1 MKKISILIFTVFMA
15 VSCSDF
21 LKEDPKTAMSPDKI
35 YQSVATYKQAVYS
48 MYRIY
53 RTYYTKSND
62 EIFLTIGSDDINSYR
77 NEWDWGQSDKFH
89 QSDGISRL
97 EDAWEGAYYGLLRAN
112 FVIENGE
119 HVPTTGPAE
128 EVLKNNCLGQGYF
141 QRAHWLF
148 LLTKYW
154 GPVPMPLVTTD
165 IESEKRSVA
174 DIYDQVIS
182 DLEQAIELLPYP
194 ENQDAEWK
202 TTSDGKTFS
211 LVPHKGSAKA
221 LLAQVYLQSAGWP
234 LKRTENYAKAAQ
246 YAKEVIDEHER
257 YNFGLVSIDRIWTG
271 EAFFDEETIYG
282 VAFSSFNTGENYT
295 MHVLNDQAEDEGGW
309 STNMADIYFFEH
321 FPEGRRKEVTFQTTI
336 WVKAT
341 DTEIAAATSQ
351 YGSAQAGWPQRN
363 WNGQNYENCVY
374 TWENYDPDTQLEK
387 SEPFYDVRTRS
398 WRVQVPWDSP
408 RTLRRHPFYSKNR
421 FDDALSQHDWKT
433 RSINEEEWASSI
445 LQRWMRYA
453 EVLLIY
459 AEARAMSSGLD
470 QSCIDALNQVR
481 ARANEP
487 RGLAQLGDYAS
498 AQDFQKDLFDERG
511 WEFCGLEYGT
521 RWSDLLRFEKVEEM
535 NAHRLSSEV
544 WPDTREPKEQAL
556 VNQPSKKYY
565 YFLIPAS
572 EKAKVGLTDN
582 DATTNPIEP

>member
-1 MKKISILIFTVFMA
+1 MKKISILLVTVFVA
-15 VSCSDF
+15 FSCSDI
-21 LKEDPKTAMSPDKI
+21 LQEDPKTAMSPDKI
-35 YQSVATYKQAVYS
+35 YQSVASYKQAVLS

-53 RTYYTKSND
+53 RTYYTKSSD

-89 QSDGISRL
+89 QSDGPSRL
-97 EDAWEGAYYGLLRAN
+97 EDAWEGPYYGLLRAN
-112 FVIENGE
+112 FVIENGDL
-119 HVPTTGPAE
+119 VPTNGAVE
-128 EVLKNNCLGQGYF
+128 EAQKNNYLGQGYF

-165 IESEKRSVA
+165 IEAKKRSVA

-182 DLEQAIELLPYP
+182 DLERAIELLPYP
-194 ENQDAEWK
+194 ENQEAEWK
-202 TTSDGKTFS
+202 TTSNGKTFS
-211 LVPHKGSAKA
+211 VVPHKGSAKA

-257 YNFGLVSIDRIWTG
+257 YNFGLVPIEDLWTH
-271 EAFFDEETIYG
+271 EAYFDEETIYG
-282 VAFSSFNTGENYT
+282 TPFNSINTGENYT
-295 MHVLNDQAEDEGGW
+295 MHVLGDQIEDEGGW

-321 FPEGRRKEVTFQTTI
+321 FPEGKRKDVTFQTTV

-341 DTEIAAATSQ
+341 EAEINEVKSKF
-351 YGSAQAGWPQRN
+351 GSEQAGWPQRN
-363 WNGQNYENCVY
+363 WNGKNYENGEY

-387 SEPFYDVRTRS
+387 SEPFYDVRDKS

-408 RTLRRHPFYSKNR
+408 RTLRRHPFYAKNR

-433 RSINEEEWASSI
+433 RSITSEEWASGM
-445 LQRWMRYA
+445 LQRWMRYS

-459 AEARAMSSGLD
+459 AEAKAMSSGLD
-470 QSCIDALNQVR
+470 QSCYDAFNEVR
-481 ARANEP
+481 ARA
-487 RGLAQLGDYAS
+487 
-498 AQDFQKDLFDERG
+498 KDLPLLTSAGSPQEFQELCFQERG

-535 NAHRLSSEV
+535 NAHRLSNEV

-572 EKAKVGLTDN
+572 EKSRAGLTDN

>member
-1 MKKISILIFTVFMA
+1 MKKISILLFTVLMA

-21 LKEDPKTAMSPDKI
+21 LQEDPRTAMSPDKV
-35 YQSVATYKQAVYS
+35 YQSVTTYKQAVYS

-77 NEWDWGQSDKFH
+77 DEWDWGQSDKFC

-97 EDAWEGAYYGLLRAN
+97 EDAWEGAYFGLLRAN
-112 FVIENGE
+112 FVIENGDL
-119 HVPTTGPAE
+119 VPTTSEAE
-128 EVLKNNCLGQGYF
+128 EALKNNCLGQGYF

-154 GPVPMPLVTTD
+154 GPVPMPLTTTD
-165 IESEKRSVA
+165 IGAEKRSVA

-182 DLEQAIELLPYP
+182 DLEHAIELLPYP
-194 ENQDAEWK
+194 ENQAAEWK
-202 TTSDGKTFS
+202 TTSDGKAFS
-211 LVPHKGSAKA
+211 LMPHKGSAKA

-234 LKRTENYAKAAQ
+234 LKRTENYARAAQ

-257 YNFGLVSIDRIWTG
+257 FNFGLVSIDRIWTG
-271 EAFFDEETIYG
+271 EAYFDEETIYG
-282 VAFSSFNTGENYT
+282 TPFDSYATGESYT

-336 WVKAT
+336 WVKASDAEVT
-341 DTEIAAATSQ
+341 AAKSQ
-351 YGSAQAGWPQRN
+351 FGNDQAGWPQRN
-363 WNGQNYENCVY
+363 WNGSSYVNCVY
-374 TWENYDPDTQLEK
+374 TWENYDPDTQLENGD
-387 SEPFYDVRTRS
+387 PFYDVRDKS

-421 FDDALSQHDWKT
+421 FDDNLSQHDWKT
-433 RSINEEEWASSI
+433 RSINSEEWASGI

-459 AEARAMSSGLD
+459 AEAKAMSSGLD
-470 QSCIDALNQVR
+470 QSCYNAFNEVR
-481 ARANEP
+481 ARAEDLP
-487 RGLAQLGDYAS
+487 LLTSVGSPQE
-498 AQDFQKDLFDERG
+498 FQELCFQERG

-535 NAHRLSSEV
+535 NAHRLVEDV
-544 WPDTREPKEQAL
+544 WPDTRVPKEQAF
-556 VNQPSKKYY
+556 VNKPSKKYY

-572 EKAKVGLTDN
+572 DKARAGLTDN
-582 DATTNPIEP
+582 NAEKNPIEP

>member
-1 MKKISILIFTVFMA
+1 MIMA
-15 VSCSDF
+15 ASCSDF
-21 LKEDPKTAMSPDKI
+21 LQEDPKTAMSPDKI
-35 YQSVATYKQAVYS
+35 YQSATTYKQAVYS

-77 NEWDWGQSDKFH
+77 NEWDWGQSDKFN
-89 QSDGISRL
+89 QRDGISRL

-112 FVIENGE
+112 FVIENAE
-119 HVPTTGPAE
+119 LVPATSEAE
-128 EVLKNNCLGQGYF
+128 VALKNNCLGQGHF

-148 LLTKYW
+148 LLAKYW
-154 GPVPMPLVTTD
+154 GPVPMPLITTD
-165 IESEKRSVA
+165 TEARKRSVA
-174 DIYDQVIS
+174 DIYDQIIA
-182 DLEQAIELLPYP
+182 DLELAIDLLPYP
-194 ENQDAEWK
+194 ENQEAEWK
-202 TTSDGKTFS
+202 ITADGKTFS
-211 LVPHKGSAKA
+211 VVPHKGSAKA

-234 LKRTENYAKAAQ
+234 LKRTENYARAAQ
-246 YAKEVIDEHER
+246 YAKEVIDEHAR
-257 YNFGLVSIDRIWTG
+257 FNFGLVSINRIWTG
-271 EAFFDEETIYG
+271 EADFDEETIYG
-282 VAFSSFNTGENYT
+282 VPFFSFNTGDNYT

-341 DTEIAAATSQ
+341 EDEINAVK
-351 YGSAQAGWPQRN
+351 GQAGDSQDNWPQRN

-374 TWENYDPDTQLEK
+374 TWENYDPDTQLETGA
-387 SEPFYDVRTRS
+387 PFYDVRTRS

-433 RSINEEEWASSI
+433 RSISEEEWGSGI

-470 QSCIDALNQVR
+470 QSCYDAFNEVR
-481 ARANEP
+481 ARAMEP
-487 RGLAQLGDYAS
+487 PLAAAGSPQE
-498 AQDFQKDLFDERG
+498 FQELCFHERG
-511 WEFCGLEYGT
+511 WEFCGLEYGI

-535 NAHRLSSEV
+535 NAHRLSNET
-544 WPDTREPKEQAL
+544 WPDTKEPKEQEL
-556 VNQPSKKYY
+556 VNQPSKQYY

-572 EKAKVGLTDN
+572 EKARAGLTDN
-582 DATTNPIEP
+582 NAGTNPIEP

>member
-1 MKKISILIFTVFMA
+1 MKKISILIVTVLLA

-21 LKEDPKTAMSPDKI
+21 LKEDPKTAMSPDKV
-35 YQSVATYKQAVYS
+35 YQSVTAYKQAVYS

-97 EDAWEGAYYGLLRAN
+97 EDAWEGAYFGLLRAN
-112 FVIENGE
+112 FVIENGDN
-119 HVPTTGPAE
+119 VPTNSVTE
-128 EVLKNNCLGQGYF
+128 EALKNNCLGQGYF

-148 LLTKYW
+148 WLAKFW
-154 GPVPMPLVTTD
+154 GPVPMPLITTD
-165 IESEKRSVA
+165 IGAEKRSVA

-182 DLEQAIELLPYP
+182 DLEQAVALLPYP
-194 ENQDAEWK
+194 ENQEAEWK
-202 TTSDGKTFS
+202 TTSDGKSFS

-246 YAKEVIDEHER
+246 YAKEVIDEQAR
-257 YNFGLVSIDRIWTG
+257 FNFGLVSIDRIWTG

-282 VAFSSFNTGENYT
+282 VPFSSINTGENYT
-295 MHVLNDQAEDEGGW
+295 MHVLNDQIEDEGGW
-309 STNMADIYFFEH
+309 STNMADLYFFER
-321 FPEGRRKEVTFQTTI
+321 FPEGRRKEVTFQTTV

-341 DTEIAAATSQ
+341 EAEIEAVRSQ
-351 YGSAQAGWPQRN
+351 YGSEQAGWPQRN
-363 WNGQNYENCVY
+363 WNGQTYENGEY

-387 SEPFYDVRTRS
+387 GDPFYDVRDRS
-398 WRVQVPWDSP
+398 WRVQVSWDSP
-408 RTLRRHPFYSKNR
+408 RTLRRHPFYAKNR
-421 FDDALSQHDWKT
+421 FDDCLSQHDWKT
-433 RSINEEEWASSI
+433 RSLNGDEWASGV

-459 AEARAMSSGLD
+459 AEAKAMSGSLD

-481 ARANEP
+481 ARAGEP

-498 AQDFQKDLFDERG
+498 AQDFQRDIFDERG

-521 RWSDLLRFEKVEEM
+521 RWSDLLRLEKVEEM
-535 NAHRLSSEV
+535 NAHRLSNEV

-565 YFLIPAS
+565 YFLVPAI
-572 EKAKVGLTDN
+572 EKSRAGLTDN
-582 DATTNPIEP
+582 NAETNPIEP